1 MDKATQLRYPK
12 WQQALQQAILEL
24 DPDKL
29 QERVVEAERVILDRV
44 LELQQSKNGVDERIA
59 IDDGLSL
66 LRTLKRSRLG

>member
-1 MDKATQLRYPK
+1 MGKATQLRYPK

-44 LELQQSKNGVDERIA
+44 LEIQQAENGVDERIA

-66 LRTLKRSRLG
+66 LRTLKRSRRG